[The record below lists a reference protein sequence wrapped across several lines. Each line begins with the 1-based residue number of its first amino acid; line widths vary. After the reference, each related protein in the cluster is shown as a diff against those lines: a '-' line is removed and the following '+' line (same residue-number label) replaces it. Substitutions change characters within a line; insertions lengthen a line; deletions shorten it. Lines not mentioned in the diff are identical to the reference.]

1 MDLNMLLEKQEKLD
15 TEILKN
21 AGIKEYPFQNIQLAL
36 LVELGELANEWQGFK
51 YWKQNKN
58 IDRERLLDEFAD
70 CMHFALSIENHNQQL
85 SKEKLKYFP
94 ERFEKMCKEGKST
107 ESDISDAFINTYRYV
122 LNNCQPIGAI
132 LALGACFAVNPYL
145 NITPDEMQEA
155 YLKKYEIN
163 IKRQQEGY

>member
-15 TEILKN
+15 NEILKN
-21 AGIKEYPFQNIQLAL
+21 AGIKKYPFENIQLAL

-70 CMHFALSIENHNQQL
+70 CMHFALSLENHNHQL
-85 SKEKLKYFP
+85 SKAKLKDFP
-94 ERFEKMCKEGKST
+94 EGFEKTYE
-107 ESDISDAFINTYRYV
+107 ESKNCPELDINDAFLNTYV
-122 LNNCQPIGAI
+122 CTLNNHFPIGGV
-132 LALGACFAVNPYL
+132 LALGGCL
-145 NITPDEMQEA
+145 DITPDEMQES
-155 YLKKYEIN
+155 YLKKYEVN